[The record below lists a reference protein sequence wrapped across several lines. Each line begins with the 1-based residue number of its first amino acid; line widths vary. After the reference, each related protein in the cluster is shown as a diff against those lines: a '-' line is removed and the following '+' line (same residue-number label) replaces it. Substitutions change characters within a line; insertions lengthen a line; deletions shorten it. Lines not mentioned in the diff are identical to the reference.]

1 MKARLL
7 PAALIAFGLLPILAN
22 ALRRIA
28 QTAGAGGSAT
38 AEAGGLSLPVLVHV
52 VAATVFV
59 VLGAL
64 QLSAGMRRR
73 RPAWHR
79 RAGRVAAAAAVLA
92 AVSGIWL
99 AFEGLSRSGG
109 LLFTFRLLAA
119 SAMALFIVLGIV
131 AIRRRR
137 LPQHRAWMI
146 RAYAIG
152 LGAATQVFTLGLG
165 QELFGRGELAVALL
179 NGAGWAINLA
189 VAEWAIRRT
198 GGKVG
203 RSAVVAAAEARR

>member
-1 MKARLL
+1 MKSRLL

-28 QTAGAGGSAT
+28 QAAGAGGPAT
-38 AEAGGLSLPVLVHV
+38 AEGGGMSLPVLVHV

-79 RAGRVAAAAAVLA
+79 RAGRVAAVASVLA
-92 AVSGIWL
+92 ALSGIWL

-119 SAMALFIVLGIV
+119 SALALFIVLGIV
-131 AIRRRR
+131 AVRRRR

-152 LGAATQVFTLGLG
+152 LGAATQVFTLGFG

-198 GGKVG
+198 GRKVG